1 MSVTTSNGPDSADA
15 MASVVRKREARA
27 SGSASGMSAL
37 QALRGLT
44 FETPRLLSASEIEL
58 LRQAKAEIAARVEE
72 LSGVSLVREEA
83 SSAAV

>member
-1 MSVTTSNGPDSADA
+1 MSSLKTMETTLNTGGK
-15 MASVVRKREARA
+15 SVSV
-27 SGSASGMSAL
+27 SGMSAL
-37 QALRGLT
+37 QTLRGLT

-83 SSAAV
+83 SSAAA

>member
-1 MSVTTSNGPDSADA
+1 
-15 MASVVRKREARA
+15 
-27 SGSASGMSAL
+27 MSAL

-72 LSGVSLVREEA
+72 LSGVSLVREEVNR
-83 SSAAV
+83 AAA

>member
-1 MSVTTSNGPDSADA
+1 
-15 MASVVRKREARA
+15 
-27 SGSASGMSAL
+27 MSAL

-72 LSGVSLVREEA
+72 LSGVSLVREEP
-83 SSAAV
+83 SPAAA